1 MPHREFCC
9 NDLPPKSLV
18 FSMGAIAVLLGLVAL
33 ALGYGLVP
41 VDVQW
46 LHAPRWML
54 IGAGVTFIFGGIVIT
69 LISLPAHRRERSP
82 QT

>member
-18 FSMGAIAVLLGLVAL
+18 FSMGAITVLIGLGAL

-41 VDVQW
+41 VEVEW
-46 LHAPRWML
+46 LRAPRWMMK
-54 IGAGVTFIFGGIVIT
+54 GAGLMFILGGIAIT
-69 LISLPAHRRERSP
+69 LVALPAHRRDRSH
-82 QT
+82 QA